1 MTNTGEGAGLDYTI
15 STGSVTFLY
24 RNPNPSSVVCFFR
37 TDNIAQ
43 EIRETL
49 KLGLVQAPG
58 TTALPT
64 GDHVFFRN
72 TLNVTI
78 IDTDGKR
85 LRW

>member
-1 MTNTGEGAGLDYTI
+1 MTNTGEGAGFDYTI
-15 STGSVTFLY
+15 STGLVRFLY
-24 RNPNPSSVVCFFR
+24 RSPTPSSVVCIFR

-43 EIRETL
+43 EINETL
-49 KLGLVQAPG
+49 KVGLVQIPG

-78 IDTDGKR
+78 IDSDGKR

>member
-15 STGSVTFLY
+15 STGLVRFLY
-24 RNPNPSSVVCFFR
+24 RSSALSSVVCIFR

-43 EIRETL
+43 EINETL
-49 KLGLVQAPG
+49 TVELVQVPD

-72 TLNVTI
+72 TIDMTI
-78 IDTDGKR
+78 IDSDGKKEA
-85 LRW
+85 